1 MFKLT
6 GFWLRSNLKQ
16 GRQVVAYALIL
27 VLAIINAFIY
37 TSRYAQDNEI
47 YNNMQREYGER
58 FEGASASPDALTDAR
73 FFLPLP
79 PRELKFLV
87 DSKIESVP
95 SVINLSAERTRMPNG
110 MVGTASSFLN
120 FDAVDLAFI
129 IEVILSFLAIVLTY
143 DAVCGER
150 QQGTLKMLLA
160 NGVAR
165 SSIYISKLIAAVIAL
180 AIPLLLGLVVNALA
194 IQFLGGIPLSGSQIA
209 VLAGFFGASLLLV
222 LLFAALGITVSAM
235 VRSPVTSLVMLLL
248 IWVLVVIV
256 LPGSAKLTGK
266 VLTPVRSP
274 EEYQRIV
281 EEMGQNYM
289 LEGFEAGAMTRPP
302 QMAQA
307 DGFTGEKIMNEYNER
322 LISELNNIKTEQ
334 LQQLYRQADTISML
348 TRISPTGLFRQA
360 VSRLADND
368 LTTLTDFFDQGER
381 YRDALFSAIR
391 EADSRDNDSPHLLY
405 MEGMGSGGYVSI
417 KPFGTAPPRFE
428 WRRMSLAERAAQALP
443 DLLALLLLS
452 AVLVFVGVIAL
463 NRYDAR

>member
-1 MFKLT
+1 
-6 GFWLRSNLKQ
+6 
-16 GRQVVAYALIL
+16 
-27 VLAIINAFIY
+27 
-37 TSRYAQDNEI
+37 
-47 YNNMQREYGER
+47 
-58 FEGASASPDALTDAR
+58 
-73 FFLPLP
+73 
-79 PRELKFLV
+79 
-87 DSKIESVP
+87 
-95 SVINLSAERTRMPNG
+95 MPNG
-110 MVGTASSFLN
+110 MAGTASSFLN

-209 VLAGFFGASLLLV
+209 VLTGFFGASLLLV

-289 LEGFEAGAMTRPP
+289 LEGFEAGAITRPP

-322 LISELNNIKTEQ
+322 LISELNNIKMEQ